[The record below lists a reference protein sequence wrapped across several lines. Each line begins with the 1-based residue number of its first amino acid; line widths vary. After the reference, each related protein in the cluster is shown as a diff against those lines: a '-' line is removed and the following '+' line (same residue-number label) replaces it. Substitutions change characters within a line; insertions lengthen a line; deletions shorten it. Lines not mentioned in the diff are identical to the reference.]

1 MAVAGSGFSTWIGS
15 RRVNFVAVL
24 LVLTGLYFIAG
35 KLGLQVASP
44 NPSATAVWPPTGI
57 ALAAI
62 LILGNRVWPAILVG
76 AFFVNFT
83 TAGTLA
89 TSLGIAVGNTLE
101 AVLGAYLVRRFAGG
115 RLTLMRAEYL
125 FRFIVYA
132 ALFST
137 AVCATCG
144 VLTLTVSGVAR
155 WSEFGPIWL
164 TWWLGDMVGDLVV
177 APFLLAWSLWRR
189 EGEAPGTALEA
200 VALLGVLVL
209 AAMIVFGGLFPSS
222 TKHYPLEFL
231 CLPFL
236 LWGAFRFGQRG
247 AATST
252 LVLTAVAIWGTV
264 RGLGPFASYSSG
276 DSLILL
282 QAYIGVA
289 AITTLMLA
297 AVVAERR
304 DAERRLRHLS
314 VSDPLTGIGNYRHLI
329 ERLQAEIKRSE
340 RTGRPF
346 AVLFLDLNNLKRIND
361 RYGHMVGNRALCR
374 VSEVLQL
381 TSRNIDTP
389 TRFGGDE
396 FALVLPEADEDSAR
410 QVGHRISELL
420 AGDPEAPSLTVSQ
433 GVAVYPRDAA
443 TAESLLGAADHSL
456 YGMKAQARTE
466 SGRAHSELRR
476 AQTVDRFKGDDP

>member
-1 MAVAGSGFSTWIGS
+1 
-15 RRVNFVAVL
+15 
-24 LVLTGLYFIAG
+24 
-35 KLGLQVASP
+35 
-44 NPSATAVWPPTGI
+44 
-57 ALAAI
+57 
-62 LILGNRVWPAILVG
+62 
-76 AFFVNFT
+76 
-83 TAGTLA
+83 
-89 TSLGIAVGNTLE
+89 
-101 AVLGAYLVRRFAGG
+101 
-115 RLTLMRAEYL
+115 
-125 FRFIVYA
+125 
-132 ALFST
+132 
-137 AVCATCG
+137 
-144 VLTLTVSGVAR
+144 
-155 WSEFGPIWL
+155 
-164 TWWLGDMVGDLVV
+164 
-177 APFLLAWSLWRR
+177 
-189 EGEAPGTALEA
+189 
-200 VALLGVLVL
+200 
-209 AAMIVFGGLFPSS
+209 MIVFGGLFPS
-222 TKHYPLEFL
+222 TIKHYPLEFL

-247 AATST
+247 AATTT

-264 RGLGPFASYSSG
+264 RGLGPFASYSAG

-282 QAYIGVA
+282 QAYVGVA

-329 ERLQAEIKRSE
+329 ERLQGEIKRSE

-410 QVGHRISELL
+410 QVGYRISELL
-420 AGDPEAPSLTVSQ
+420 AGDSEVPSLTVSQ

-456 YGMKAQARTE
+456 YGMKAQSRTE
-466 SGRAHSELRR
+466 SGRAHAELRR
-476 AQTVDRFKGDDP
+476 AQTVDQLKGDDS